1 MQHTH
6 SSRRQ
11 FLGLLGAG
19 LAGSALV
26 LPGAASAADTL
37 GSRPVRIIVPFPAGG
52 GGDTLTRM
60 VGDALS
66 QQLKLPVVVENKPG
80 GDGVIAV
87 QELLR
92 AAPDGHTI
100 MFGTPSALLYT
111 PQLTPK
117 RPPYDPLKDLA
128 PITHFSSFTYYVYV
142 SDALPVKTMGELV
155 DYVRKHPGKVAYGT
169 GDSTQLVAMAQL
181 CDQAKLDMIH
191 VHYKGAYRRSPTS
204 WAGAS
209 GDGRRLIWKEQFKG
223 KALPLATL
231 LPERSPL
238 KLNVPALSEAGLAVT
253 TGLDGVLCRKHPPI
267 IDQLNKAFAA
277 TFRTPS
283 CGTSSSHGSVQASTP
298 GIHELLVEQLPCSPS
313 HQDPE
318 PVSRL
323 ILRRTTAPRTH
334 SACTNPRP
342 YTTLRRPRAAGPT
355 SWR

>member
-1 MQHTH
+1 
-6 SSRRQ
+6 
-11 FLGLLGAG
+11 
-19 LAGSALV
+19 
-26 LPGAASAADTL
+26 
-37 GSRPVRIIVPFPAGG
+37 
-52 GGDTLTRM
+52 M

-191 VHYKGAYRRSPTS
+191 VHYKGTS
-204 WAGAS
+204 QAFTDFMG
-209 GDGRRLIWKEQFKG
+209 GRIQVMVGGFDLEEQSKG
-223 KALPLATL
+223 KA
-231 LPERSPL
+231 
-238 KLNVPALSEAGLAVT
+238 
-253 TGLDGVLCRKHPPI
+253 
-267 IDQLNKAFAA
+267 
-277 TFRTPS
+277 
-283 CGTSSSHGSVQASTP
+283 
-298 GIHELLVEQLPCSPS
+298 
-313 HQDPE
+313 
-318 PVSRL
+318 
-323 ILRRTTAPRTH
+323 
-334 SACTNPRP
+334 
-342 YTTLRRPRAAGPT
+342 
-355 SWR
+355 

>member
-191 VHYKGAYRRSPTS
+191 VHYKGTS
-204 WAGAS
+204 QAFTDFMG
-209 GDGRRLIWKEQFKG
+209 GRIQVMVGGFDLEEQSKG

-238 KLNVPALSEAGLAVT
+238 KPNVP
-253 TGLDGVLCRKHPPI
+253 
-267 IDQLNKAFAA
+267 
-277 TFRTPS
+277 
-283 CGTSSSHGSVQASTP
+283 
-298 GIHELLVEQLPCSPS
+298 
-313 HQDPE
+313 
-318 PVSRL
+318 
-323 ILRRTTAPRTH
+323 
-334 SACTNPRP
+334 
-342 YTTLRRPRAAGPT
+342 TLG
-355 SWR
+355 

>member
-11 FLGLLGAG
+11 FLGLMGAG

-52 GGDTLTRM
+52 GGATLTRM

-191 VHYKGAYRRSPTS
+191 VHYKGTS
-204 WAGAS
+204 QAFTDFMG
-209 GDGRRLIWKEQFKG
+209 GRIQVMVGGFDLEEQSKG

-238 KLNVPALSEAGLAVT
+238 KPNVPTLGEAGLAPVT
-253 TGLDGVLCRKHPPI
+253 TRAWTAFFAPAKTPVPI

-277 TFRTPS
+277 TFQNPKLQDFFKSR
-283 CGTSSSHGSVQASTP
+283 GSVLQASTP
-298 GIHELLVEQLPCSPS
+298 EAMHELLVEQM
-313 HQDPE
+313 
-318 PVSRL
+318 PVFAKA
-323 ILRRTTAPRTH
+323 IK
-334 SACTNPRP
+334 
-342 YTTLRRPRAAGPT
+342 TLNLYRD
-355 SWR
+355 

>member
-11 FLGLLGAG
+11 FLGLMGAG

-191 VHYKGAYRRSPTS
+191 VHYKGTS
-204 WAGAS
+204 QAFTDFMG
-209 GDGRRLIWKEQFKG
+209 GRIQVMVGGFDLEEQSKG

-238 KLNVPALSEAGLAVT
+238 KPNVPTLGEAGLAPVT
-253 TGLDGVLCRKHPPI
+253 TRAWTAFVAPAKTPVPI

-277 TFRTPS
+277 TFQNPKLQDFFKSR
-283 CGTSSSHGSVQASTP
+283 GSVLQASTP
-298 GIHELLVEQLPCSPS
+298 EAMHELLVEQM
-313 HQDPE
+313 
-318 PVSRL
+318 PVFAKA
-323 ILRRTTAPRTH
+323 IK
-334 SACTNPRP
+334 
-342 YTTLRRPRAAGPT
+342 TLNLYRD
-355 SWR
+355 